1 MLTVTNCY
9 GEIRVLALVAT
20 KSHAEFES
28 ALVKMC
34 NSLEMYGH
42 DPPKVFYTDNP
53 AADKHF
59 LESIFPSL
67 TKNVTPVELYPTLGP
82 FMIPPDVRVSVHS
95 TATSI
100 NGACTRIMD
109 DLDLDDDSICLV
121 CSLDA
126 EWNVNMTHGGGPEPT
141 SIIQIAYKKWVDVF
155 QVRVLQEF
163 CFPCILHFCRLDIL
177 KEPFPTAFSP
187 FFQTHAS

>member
-1 MLTVTNCY
+1 MLTVTNRY
-9 GEIRVLALVAT
+9 GEIRVIALVAT

-28 ALVKMC
+28 ALVKMH

-67 TKNVTPVELYPTLGP
+67 TKNVTPVELYPTLGL
-82 FMIPPDVRVSVHS
+82 FTIPPDVRVSVHS

-109 DLDLDDDSICLV
+109 DLDLDDSICLE
-121 CSLDA
+121 CGLDA
-126 EWNVNMTHGGGPEPT
+126 EWNVNMTCGGDPEPT
-141 SIIQIAYKKWVDVF
+141 SIIQIAYKKWMDVF
-155 QVRVLQEF
+155 QVIVFGEFYFPCVLQF
-163 CFPCILHFCRLDIL
+163 YRLDISKGL
-177 KEPFPTAFSP
+177 FPTVFSP
-187 FFQTHAS
+187 FFQTHTS